1 MGGSALCGKNEN
13 ILPFNTVLTN
23 LFLVTLVT
31 QFTAKATN
39 SERAKYFLSLKSCSI
54 NRL

>member
-23 LFLVTLVT
+23 FFLVTVVA
-31 QFTAKATN
+31 QFAAKTTN
-39 SERAKYFLSLKSCSI
+39 SERAKYFLSFKSCSI
-54 NRL
+54 NKV